1 MLLLVT
7 LKAPTFPYNSGLSF
21 CALMPVILG
30 LHCTSKLK
38 LLIIASGGQKAG
50 KKEGRGGGVF
60 FLRWPLLIVTN
71 TQVPWTVGC
80 LVEESS
86 SLKVN
91 HVASEEDLT
100 DYQPMLVWTWL
111 MVWVLSWYRLSVM
124 VFTERCLTLHHAPV
138 ALFGVVFFV
147 FAYPLSCT
155 LSVRTVKCAVCMHCY
170 WWSLA
175 SPSGHCKIRWCSCQ
189 SCWLR
194 FAKYACLQQVF
205 PSA

>member
-21 CALMPVILG
+21 CALMPVSLG

-50 KKEGRGGGVF
+50 KKEGRGGGVLF
-60 FLRWPLLIVTN
+60 FVLTSAHCHKHPGSLNRWMFGWRK
-71 TQVPWTVGC
+71 QQFK
-80 LVEESS
+80 S
-86 SLKVN
+86 
-91 HVASEEDLT
+91 
-100 DYQPMLVWTWL
+100 QPRGFRGRSDWLSTHACL
-111 MVWVLSWYRLSVM
+111 MVWVLSWYRLSVK
-124 VFTERCLTLHHAPV
+124 VFTERCLTLHHAPI

-155 LSVRTVKCAVCMHCY
+155 LSVRTVKCAVCVHCY